1 MTTRSWA
8 MGWTRRTLLS
18 AAASALAAPAI
29 LRAHS
34 ASAAGETWV
43 MAGMQDFAPY
53 NSVQNGA
60 FIGADIDILMAAG
73 RRLGVGMQF
82 VPLPWRR
89 ALLAPGMGEAD
100 GLFQLTPTA
109 ERFRHWLLTGPLR
122 TTRIVFIVMMDSPM
136 RDFTNLD
143 DLAGLSVGVVN
154 GFSYAPAFD
163 VARHFHHEGSVDNE
177 TSLRKLLLGRADV
190 IVGGEANF
198 RYAINK
204 LDVADRVRVLPTPLD
219 IQGRYV
225 GFTRTP
231 AGQDK
236 SQRLA
241 HVLTLMH
248 AEGQIGAILREKHIP

>member
-1 MTTRSWA
+1 MTTRSLA
-8 MGWTRRTLLS
+8 MGWTRRTLLT
-18 AAASALAAPAI
+18 AAGAAFAAPSI

-34 ASAAGETWV
+34 ETWV

-53 NSVQNGA
+53 NYVENGKL
-60 FIGADIDILMAAG
+60 IGADIDILTAAAA
-73 RRLGVGMQF
+73 RLRIEMRF

-89 ALLAPGMGEAD
+89 ALLAPGRGEAD

-109 ERFRHWLLTGPLR
+109 ERFRTWLMTGPLR
-122 TTRIVFIVMMDSPM
+122 TTGIVFIVLADSPL

-143 DLAGLSVGVVN
+143 DLTGLSVGVVN
-154 GFSYAPAFD
+154 GFSYSPAFD
-163 VARHFHHEGSVDNE
+163 GASNFHHEGSIDNE

-190 IVGGEANF
+190 ILGGAANF
-198 RYAINK
+198 YYAIEQ
-204 LDVADRVRVLPTPLD
+204 LDVADRIRVLPTPLD

-236 SQRLA
+236 SERLG

-248 AEGQIGAILREKHIP
+248 TEGQISSILREQHIP